1 MEYKDYRIS
10 IDGREKQITSEEDV
24 ATILRIFNK
33 DTAEELTLKE
43 VGDICAGEINF
54 YIASYQR
61 GYRWGK
67 DEVRALLDDIY
78 EVYVQGDKAPKYC
91 LQPLV
96 VKKRND
102 AVYTKKLGESKLG
115 KPDGSSKDG
124 EICYELLDGQQRL
137 TTLWLILKALGD
149 KSCSEPMYS
158 IYYELV
164 REVDKNFIE
173 KAGRTIRDWFDEKFP
188 IAKKRPKEETE
199 AKRRNYKET
208 ILGNLC
214 FIWYEVKNE
223 RRYETEQSS
232 EEERSSAHGQ
242 SEKLFRKI
250 NKGKIELTNA
260 ELFKAMLLNDENART
275 DDDRRE
281 LERISFEWDKM
292 EQSLRNDDFWYFVSN
307 DVSEERTRI
316 DYILEV
322 YARGE
327 EDGEE
332 DEEKFDVTKDRYSFL
347 VVQKKLKDEAKGID
361 GIKKVWEDIVS
372 VHDKLYSWYQDDELY
387 HNIGFLVACE
397 GKRRSAAAEIIV
409 DIYTETKDTDKDH
422 VRSYVKGKIRSVF
435 AEIAKHIEG
444 REKEEKDYL
453 SGFDVDKITYDID
466 KKYLRAF
473 LLYSNIYPTIKVIR
487 EREAELRSGS
497 GKNKGMANETHIER
511 FPFEKYYRID
521 WDVEHINPQT
531 PITETDAVKEFAFDD
546 VLSGIYKDE
555 IKKYTEQKSSEGE
568 SDKGIDAVS
577 NLVLLDSTT
586 NRQYHNALFG
596 FKRYCI
602 IERDKSGKYILP
614 QTRRVFLKYDN
625 PDPTW
630 VEWTKKDQE
639 AYMKELAEM
648 IGYVQG
654 KQQEV

>member
-1 MEYKDYRIS
+1 MGYKDYRIS
-10 IDGREKQITSEEDV
+10 IDGREKRITSEEDA

-43 VGDICAGEINF
+43 VGDICAGKINF

-78 EVYVQGDKAPKYC
+78 EVYEQGDKAPKYC

-96 VKKRND
+96 VKKRDD
-102 AVYTKKLGESKLG
+102 AEYTKKLGEPDEPG
-115 KPDGSSKDG
+115 KVK
-124 EICYELLDGQQRL
+124 ETCKECYELLDGQQRL
-137 TTLWLILKALGD
+137 TTLWLILKALSD
-149 KSCSEPMYS
+149 ESCSEPMYS
-158 IYYELV
+158 ICYELV
-164 REVDKNFIE
+164 RKVDENFIE
-173 KAGRTIRDWFDEKFP
+173 KAYRTIRDWFDEKFP

-232 EEERSSAHGQ
+232 EEERSLAHGQ

-397 GKRRSAAAEIIV
+397 GKRRSAAAEIVV

-422 VRSYVKGKIRSVF
+422 VKRDVKGRIRSFF
-435 AEIAKHIEG
+435 AEIAKESDDG
-444 REKEEKDYL
+444 KKRDKDL
-453 SGFDVDKITYDID
+453 SAFDIDKITYDIE

-531 PITETDAVKEFAFDD
+531 PSTETNAAKE
-546 VLSGIYKDE
+546 E
-555 IKKYTEQKSSEGE
+555 
-568 SDKGIDAVS
+568 IDAVS
-577 NLVLLDSTT
+577 NLVLLDSAT
-586 NRQYHNALFG
+586 NRGYHNAPFG
-596 FKRYCI
+596 AKRQEI
-602 IERDKSGKYILP
+602 IERDKKGKYILP
-614 QTRRVFLKYDN
+614 QTKRVFLKYNN

-630 VEWTKKDQE
+630 VEWTKQDQE
-639 AYMKELAEM
+639 AYMQELAEM

>member
-33 DTAEELTLKE
+33 DTAEDLTLKE

-78 EVYVQGDKAPKYC
+78 EVYEQGDKAPKYC

-102 AVYTKKLGESKLG
+102 AVYTKKLVESKLG
-115 KPDGSSKDG
+115 EPKLGEPDGSSKDG

-137 TTLWLILKALGD
+137 TTLWLILNTLNK
-149 KSCSEPMYS
+149 KSPSELMYS

-164 REVDKNFIE
+164 REVDENFIC
-173 KAGRTIRDWFDEKFP
+173 KANDTIKCWLGCHEEFNAKAKKYKSKRDEKYLDW
-188 IAKKRPKEETE
+188 IEDKI
-199 AKRRNYKET
+199 RNYKET

-223 RRYETEQSS
+223 RRYETEQPS

-327 EDGEE
+327 DKEE
-332 DEEKFDVTKDRYSFL
+332 FDVTKDRYSFL

-409 DIYTETKDTDKDH
+409 DIYMKTKNKDKDD
-422 VRSYVKGKIRSVF
+422 VKSYVKGKIRTVF

-444 REKEEKDYL
+444 RGKEEKDYL
-453 SGFDVDKITYDID
+453 SGVDVDKITYDID
-466 KKYLRAF
+466 KKDLRAF

-531 PITETDAVKEFAFDD
+531 PPTETNAAKE
-546 VLSGIYKDE
+546 E
-555 IKKYTEQKSSEGE
+555 
-568 SDKGIDAVS
+568 IDAVS
-577 NLVLLDSTT
+577 NLVLLDSAT
-586 NRQYHNALFG
+586 NRGYHNAPFG
-596 FKRYCI
+596 AKRQEI
-602 IERDKSGKYILP
+602 IERDKKGKYILP
-614 QTRRVFLKYDN
+614 QTKRVFLKYNN

-630 VEWTKKDQE
+630 VEWTKQDQE
-639 AYMKELAEM
+639 AYMQELAEM

>member
-1 MEYKDYRIS
+1 MGYKDYRIS
-10 IDGREKQITSEEDV
+10 IDGREKRITSEEDA

-43 VGDICAGEINF
+43 VGDICAGKINF

-78 EVYVQGDKAPKYC
+78 EVYGQGDKAPKYC

-96 VKKRND
+96 VKKRDD
-102 AVYTKKLGESKLG
+102 AEYTKKLGEPAEPG
-115 KPDGSSKDG
+115 KVK
-124 EICYELLDGQQRL
+124 ETCKECYELLDGQQRL
-137 TTLWLILKALGD
+137 TTLWLILRALSD
-149 KSCSEPMYS
+149 ESCSEPMYS
-158 IYYELV
+158 VCYELV
-164 REVDKNFIE
+164 RKVDENFIE
-173 KAGRTIRDWFDEKFP
+173 EAERTIRAWFDQKFHQNEMA
-188 IAKKRPKEETE
+188 AKKRS
-199 AKRRNYKET
+199 YKET
-208 ILGNLC
+208 VLGELC
-214 FIWYEVKNE
+214 FIWYEVKDE
-223 RRYETEQSS
+223 KSKESEQPS
-232 EEERSSAHGQ
+232 EEDGSSPRGQ

-322 YARGE
+322 DARGE
-327 EDGEE
+327 EDGED

-409 DIYTETKDTDKDH
+409 DIYMKTKNEDKDD
-422 VRSYVKGKIRSVF
+422 VKSYVKGKIRTVF

-444 REKEEKDYL
+444 RGKEEKAYL

-466 KKYLRAF
+466 KKDLRAF

-511 FPFEKYYRID
+511 FPFKKYYRID

-531 PITETDAVKEFAFDD
+531 PSTETNAVKE
-546 VLSGIYKDE
+546 E
-555 IKKYTEQKSSEGE
+555 
-568 SDKGIDAVS
+568 IDAVS
-577 NLVLLDSTT
+577 NLVLLDSAT
-586 NRQYHNALFG
+586 NRGYHNAPFG
-596 FKRYCI
+596 AKRQEI
-602 IERDKSGKYILP
+602 IERDKKGKYILP
-614 QTRRVFLKYDN
+614 QTKRVFLKYNN

-630 VEWTKKDQE
+630 VEWTKQDQE
-639 AYMKELAEM
+639 AYMQELAEM